1 MIVNGIHLQTPIK
14 LFEQATAYGT
24 IIQRGYPIVQEIQ
37 VMGQFFILEF
47 FPRGLVK
54 KDDLWETMP
63 EGKYEWRLNS
73 NKWSLYIK
81 TSYTGPY
88 REFDEKSWRV
98 KEGPP
103 REWNDQYYRWGKEG
117 VLEYTHHEFEGDAI
131 DFQNSMF
138 YIKMIEDQQD
148 WKEYLY

>member
-24 IIQRGYPIVQEIQ
+24 IIQRGYPIVQEMQ

-54 KDDLWETMP
+54 KDDLWVTMP
-63 EGKYEWRLNS
+63 EDKHEWILHGNR
-73 NKWSLYIK
+73 WSLYVK
-81 TSYTGPY
+81 ASRAGPI
-88 REFDEKSWRV
+88 RDFDLAST
-98 KEGPP
+98 PHH
-103 REWNDQYYRWGKEG
+103 WNTYKWTENHYRWGKEG
-117 VLEYTHHEFEGDAI
+117 VFEYMHHEFEGDVE

-138 YIKMIEDQQD
+138 YIKMIEDQED